1 MKKLLV
7 SFSLVL
13 TAGLASAFTQ
23 EINNDPRVEKLFARE
38 FAGAEN
44 VKWAKLAEGGYQ
56 KASFTLAGTGVEAY
70 FSVDAELLGTV
81 RNIFYSQVPLVVMQT
96 INKQFANAVIIA
108 ITEITN
114 SEGTSYKII
123 LEEKNKK
130 YNLRLSSFG
139 EITELRKIKTK
150 K

>member
-13 TAGLASAFTQ
+13 TAGLTSAFTQ
-23 EINNDPRVEKLFARE
+23 GINNDPGIEKLFARE
-38 FAGAEN
+38 FADAEN
-44 VKWAKLAEGGYQ
+44 VKWVKLDDGYK

-70 FSVDAELLGTV
+70 FSPKPELLGTV
-81 RNIFYSQVPLVVMQT
+81 RNIFFSQVPLVVMQA
-96 INKQFANAVIIA
+96 INKQFANALVLEV
-108 ITEITN
+108 TEVTN
-114 SEGTSYKII
+114 GGGTSYKIT
-123 LEEKNKK
+123 LEEKTKK